1 MPSARLRGLPD
12 RIPSDL
18 RVLFV
23 GINPGLR
30 SAETGHHFA
39 GPSNRFWR
47 LLHESGLVPEHLGYE
62 DDARV
67 QEWGYGLTNLIPRP
81 TSGIDGLT
89 KEDYLSGRRL
99 LLSKIRRRRPRV
111 VALVGVTIFRAL
123 FPEMRGKVA
132 LGLQKE
138 TLEGKCLFVLPNPSG
153 RNATVPYRGML
164 AAFRKL
170 RRYLEK

>member
-1 MPSARLRGLPD
+1 M
-12 RIPSDL
+12 

-30 SAETGHHFA
+30 SAQVGHHFA

-47 LLHESGLVPEHLGYE
+47 LLHESGLVPVLLGFE

-67 QEWGYGLTNLIPRP
+67 QEWGYGLTNIIPRP
-81 TSGIDGLT
+81 TSGIDGL
-89 KEDYLSGRRL
+89 KSEDYVSGRRL
-99 LLSKIRRRRPRV
+99 LLSKIRRHRPQV

-123 FPEMRGKVA
+123 FPHVRGKVV

-138 TLEGKCLFVLPNPSG
+138 SLESACLFVLPNPSG

-170 RRYLEK
+170 RRYLDK